1 MRQGNHFLRMAN
13 NIKGFLITS
22 HIELERIGQVQ
33 NLTSQLPLLAKVE
46 AIYPAHQKIPFLQQ
60 LLKRSFERTG
70 HALSNGELGCLL
82 SHRKVWQM
90 IVAKNN
96 DPEQTY
102 LVLESDSSI
111 VSLDLLTHQFESMS
125 KEFDLF
131 FWGAWEGH
139 MKLCRSTV
147 HKNKDGF
154 VYGKPLLKSVYCT
167 YGYSLNKRAAQLLL
181 KRTKKIAYPV
191 DQFKKMIIEDELRM
205 GGVNPEVIS
214 TIGQRQSYIQKNRN
228 QLKEFFWWILLDF
241 KNSIICYFK

>member
-1 MRQGNHFLRMAN
+1 MAN
-13 NIKGFLITS
+13 SIKGFLITS
-22 HIELERIGQVQ
+22 QIELERIGQVQ
-33 NLTSQLPLLAKVE
+33 NLTRQLPQLTEVE
-46 AIYPAHQKIPFLQQ
+46 AIYPTHQKIPFHQQ
-60 LLKRSFERTG
+60 LINLSFKRTG
-70 HALSNGELGCLL
+70 HALSDGELGCLL

-90 IVAKNN
+90 IVAQKNE
-96 DPEQTY
+96 PEQMF

-111 VSLDLLTHQFESMS
+111 VSPDLLMHQFEAMS
-125 KEFDLF
+125 KKFDLF

-147 HKNKDGF
+147 HANKDGF

-181 KRTKKIAYPV
+181 ERTKKIAYPV

-214 TIGQRQSYIQKNRN
+214 TIGQRQSYIQQNRN
-228 QLKEFFWWILLDF
+228 QFKEFFWWILLDF